1 MWSKFGALSK
11 SLLAKAWFYC
21 SILSVSFLRTAR
33 FNERTMPM
41 LLPWMKVDEVVDL
54 FLVSDIW
61 LGCKILPCWL
71 IVYEFPVWVILGTED
86 HLPFEIST
94 SLLSRIWLS
103 LLIAMLRS
111 EVTNVWAFFLSP
123 FVLFSCFYCSFTAS
137 TVGTYYLTLAAC

>member
-1 MWSKFGALSK
+1 MWSRLGALSK
-11 SLLAKAWFYC
+11 SLLAKAWFSC
-21 SILSVSFLRTAR
+21 SILSVSLLRTAR
-33 FNERTMPM
+33 FNERTIPM
-41 LLPWMKVDEVVDL
+41 VPPWMKVDDEVDL

-71 IVYEFPVWVILGTED
+71 IVYEFPVWPILGTDD
-86 HLPFEIST
+86 HFPFDIST

-111 EVTNVWAFFLSP
+111 EVTNVWAFFLSS
-123 FVLFSCFYCSFTAS
+123 FDFFSCFNYSFTTS